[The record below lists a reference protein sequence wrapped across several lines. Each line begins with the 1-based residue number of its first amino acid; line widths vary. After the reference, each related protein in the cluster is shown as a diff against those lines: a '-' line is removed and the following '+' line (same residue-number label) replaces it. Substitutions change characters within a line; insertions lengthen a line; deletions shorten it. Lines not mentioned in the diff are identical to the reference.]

1 MKEPRWLS
9 KAVIEAVHHRQVRE
23 HGGHFGVRDS
33 RLLESALS
41 RPVTCWLHE
50 PTADIFT
57 LAAVLGHGLTRND
70 SFNDGNKR
78 VGLMSMY
85 VFLGLNGY
93 DLNAPEAETVDV
105 MLQVAAGSM
114 SERTLAEW
122 LRQHTVRP
130 TSFLSTEEVGGAA
143 APWCP

>member
-1 MKEPRWLS
+1 
-9 KAVIEAVHHRQVRE
+9 VRE
-23 HGGHFGVRDS
+23 HGGRFGVRDS

-41 RPVTCWLHE
+41 RPVNYWLHA

-57 LAAVLGHGLTRND
+57 LAAVLGHGFTRND
-70 SFNDGNKR
+70 SFIDGNKR

-85 VFLGLNGY
+85 VFLGLNG
-93 DLNAPEAETVDV
+93 DLNAPEAEAVDV

-114 SERTLAEW
+114 SERALAEW

-130 TSFLSTEEVGGAA
+130 ASFVSTEEALK
-143 APWCP
+143 